1 MLLVIFI
8 YDFFFQLYTYIY
20 HRVSFYA
27 NIRIYIYIYIYIYI
41 DLSAVSKIWVQKI
54 CKRKKTFIL
63 EIREKKFVLYMMV
76 HGMLDSWSHKSHN

>member
-8 YDFFFQLYTYIY
+8 HDFFSNYIRIY
-20 HRVSFYA
+20 IIELVSTP
-27 NIRIYIYIYIYIYI
+27 ILEIIYIYIYIWVLYLRFEYK
-41 DLSAVSKIWVQKI
+41 KIAEE
-54 CKRKKTFIL
+54 KKTFIL